1 MKHFPLP
8 KQSEAEFGFPENEI
22 KKEEVS
28 MLNKDRIRL
37 MAKLAA
43 YEQGQGKE
51 DAPMGK
57 YRRKDYVMLKMIRTF
72 FYATIAFALL
82 FLMDVLYDM
91 EEWFSALYQMEYR
104 EYIIQ
109 IVAAYLLFL
118 VFFEVVTWFVYNA
131 RYKKGYRNQKL
142 YLSRLR
148 KVEKLY
154 EREEKLLPIDEWED

>member
-1 MKHFPLP
+1 
-8 KQSEAEFGFPENEI
+8 
-22 KKEEVS
+22 

-57 YRRKDYVMLKMIRTF
+57 YRRKDYVALKMIRTF
-72 FYATIAFALL
+72 FYASIAFVLL
-82 FLMDVLYDM
+82 FLLDVLYDM
-91 EEWFSALYQMEYR
+91 EEWFNALYQMEYK
-104 EYIIQ
+104 EYIITL
-109 IVAAYLLFL
+109 VVVYVLFL
-118 VFFEVVTWFVYNA
+118 LVFEVITWIAYNA
-131 RYKKGYRNQKL
+131 RYKKGHKNQKQ